1 MVCTADQ
8 ATNVYKR
15 STGLACEPRSTPASR
30 HRDKPWALI
39 VRQKTSSQLYWFSVS
54 TLSVLRRHETLVNA
68 FKRVPRRVYRFR
80 YRSGTHSR
88 GRPRSFS
95 PLDFRNVG
103 GGRGENRPA
112 LKKKKSTKKRK
123 WSRIFRARFFAVE
136 KNWSWRNFKRRKG
149 RIYSYSP
156 KRIKN
161 QRNNRD
167 KVVHDHLCILYE
179 AFIPSCTKF
188 IAFFKEKGVP
198 FKEKFQVSWNVS
210 PSIIPP
216 LNFEKIF
223 SLKIPNQ
230 LIILLDLATSEKI
243 NITFRIYSSFNY
255 RGGGRGKKGRKKRN
269 AQ

>member
-1 MVCTADQ
+1 MVTKFSKFRSVCTADQ

-103 GGRGENRPA
+103 GRIDPFRRVRFVPEE
-112 LKKKKSTKKRK
+112 KKKHEEKKVI
-123 WSRIFRARFFAVE
+123 SNFSCSLFRCRE
-136 KNWSWRNFKRRKG
+136 KLK
-149 RIYSYSP
+149 
-156 KRIKN
+156 
-161 QRNNRD
+161 
-167 KVVHDHLCILYE
+167 L
-179 AFIPSCTKF
+179 
-188 IAFFKEKGVP
+188 
-198 FKEKFQVSWNVS
+198 EKF
-210 PSIIPP
+210 
-216 LNFEKIF
+216 
-223 SLKIPNQ
+223 
-230 LIILLDLATSEKI
+230 
-243 NITFRIYSSFNY
+243 
-255 RGGGRGKKGRKKRN
+255 
-269 AQ
+269 